1 MDIYTGPVGS
11 ADVTTQIH
19 DYSPPI
25 AANGLFWTIPIDS
38 DVLRVNLEDGT
49 ASLRVQDL
57 AIPDFHDLANNL
69 TNGHGLSNPPIPH
82 IAPVPATVSFDV
94 EWSGVI
100 SRAKVINDAQ
110 NFSGDFIKTGSTI
123 KWSSEQDGFFFDS
136 EDPNPARN
144 IGAVIGRESNGA
156 FFGQEGDAE
165 SEDDGN

>member
-11 ADVTTQIH
+11 VNVTTQIH

-25 AANGLFWTIPIDS
+25 AANGLFWTIPIDP
-38 DVLRVNLEDGT
+38 DDLRVDLEDGR
-49 ASLRVQDL
+49 ASLRVEDL
-57 AIPDFHDLANNL
+57 TIPDFHDLANNL
-69 TNGHGLSNPPIPH
+69 TNGLGLGSIPP
-82 IAPVPATVSFDV
+82 IAPVRATVSFDV

-100 SRAKVINDAQ
+100 SRAKVVNEAQ

-144 IGAVIGRESNGA
+144 IGAVIGRESNGV
-156 FFGQEGDAE
+156 FFGQDGGE
-165 SEDDGN
+165 SEDEN